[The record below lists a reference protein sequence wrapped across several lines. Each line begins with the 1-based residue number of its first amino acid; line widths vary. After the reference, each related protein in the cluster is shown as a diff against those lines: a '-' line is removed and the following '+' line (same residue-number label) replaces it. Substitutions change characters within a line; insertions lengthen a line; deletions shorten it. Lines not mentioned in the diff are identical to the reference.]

1 MSSRLFFRKKV
12 LENYGYILDF
22 FDGERR
28 IKIRRFDGS
37 IKEIRIVGLI
47 GQLIGEECFTLM
59 EFQLNSE
66 ALLDFLERIYI
77 GKGPRNKALRFVRFI
92 RYDDLTYRARENLP
106 KAIEKAVILNEDKW
120 VEFFNRT
127 GPINIRTHTLELLK
141 TIGKKTVF
149 RIIEER
155 EREFFEDFRDFYHRV
170 GIDPVKA
177 IIDRVV
183 EEMREKQKYYILICG
198 R

>member
-1 MSSRLFFRKKV
+1 MSGRLFFRKKV
-12 LENYGYILDF
+12 LENYGFILDF
-22 FDGERR
+22 FDGERK

-59 EFQLNSE
+59 EFQLNSD
-66 ALLDFLERIYI
+66 ALMNYLERIYV
-77 GKGPRNKALRFVRFI
+77 GKGPRNKALRFIRFI
-92 RYDDLTYRARENLP
+92 RYEDLTYRGKENLP
-106 KAIEKAVILNEDKW
+106 KAIEKAIILNEEKW
-120 VEFFNRT
+120 VDFFNRT

-155 EREFFEDFRDFYHRV
+155 ERKPFKDFRDFYHRI
-170 GIDPVKA
+170 GIDPVRA
-177 IIDRVV
+177 VIDRII
-183 EEMREKQKYYILICG
+183 EEMREEQKYYIFICG
-198 R
+198 K